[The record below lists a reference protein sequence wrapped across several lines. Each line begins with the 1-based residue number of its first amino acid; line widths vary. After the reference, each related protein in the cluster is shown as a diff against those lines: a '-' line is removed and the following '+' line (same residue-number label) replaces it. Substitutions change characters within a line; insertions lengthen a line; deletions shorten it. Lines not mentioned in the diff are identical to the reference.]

1 MNIHSEDIFDFSEEL
16 HVAMRQG
23 MQWFAYDTH
32 LESVTARDID
42 VFETEKE
49 ASAFKAE
56 KESFDENF
64 QVLPIETVSTK
75 IDELIIQSLHES
87 DEYPDVEIDISE
99 LPVSQAQL
107 EFAYMSERLEE
118 MMDSFDWSK
127 VFYDP
132 LEANTEAESIED
144 KNEFN
149 RLEILLKEMK
159 SFSEKG
165 DESAALVG
173 RLVEEHWRGNPM
185 ESQISDFTKEVEPVS
200 MVGESSQV
208 VSDDVLALAN
218 IAMSNGEHWM
228 AYNGSPYFI
237 DKDDVAFF
245 KSEVDADA
253 FSRDNISDRD
263 HFNVIEIY
271 SVADI
276 LKRIPYGREL
286 AERIDPDSNPLYN
299 KDGNA
304 FTDALIDH
312 FEQSKISNN
321 KINNMNENN
330 LKYLKDNL
338 KYTGFGE
345 ALNGELEKNIKEQKP
360 EFQLHFTTELNNKPF
375 NATLN
380 FRKGDNSDMY
390 FFNSYKA
397 SIERNDGQKVE
408 QTFQIKK
415 GKGIN
420 GKEAYNLLQGR
431 AVYKDMVNKEGQPF
445 KAWQKLN
452 FDEKDKYGNHLVNQ
466 FHEKYGYDLPYAVN
480 KFPVLEMD
488 GGEAQEKLLKSLE
501 RGNAQSVTIE
511 IDGKQEKFFM
521 EANPERKTVNVYDNK
536 FSMMKHEDLPLNQ
549 REEKPQQ
556 QQSQGQVQ
564 EPQQKQAMGQNEKP
578 GEQKQGAG
586 VKNGEKQDGKLLKKK
601 RVGQKK
607 GVKM

>member
-56 KESFDENF
+56 KETFDEYF
-64 QVLPIETVSTK
+64 QVLPIEAVSTK

-107 EFAYMSERLEE
+107 EFAYMAERLEE

-132 LEANTEAESIED
+132 LEANTEAESLED

-149 RLEILLKEMK
+149 RLEMLLKEMK
-159 SFSEKG
+159 SFSEKS
-165 DESAALVG
+165 DESAALVA
-173 RLVEEHWRGNPM
+173 RLVEEHWRGTPM
-185 ESQISDFTKEVEPVS
+185 ESQIADFEKEVEPVS

-208 VSDDVLALAN
+208 ISDDVLALAEVS
-218 IAMSNGEHWM
+218 MGRGEHWM
-228 AYNGSPYFI
+228 AYNSSPYFI
-237 DKDDVAFF
+237 DKDDIAFF
-245 KSEVDADA
+245 TNQADA
-253 FSRDNISDRD
+253 ETFARDNISDRD
-263 HFNVIEIY
+263 HFNVIEIH
-271 SVADI
+271 SVRDI
-276 LKRIPYGREL
+276 LAKIPYKEPL
-286 AERIDPDSNPLYN
+286 NNLPNQINLKSN
-299 KDGNA
+299 
-304 FTDALIDH
+304 F
-312 FEQSKISNN
+312 
-321 KINNMNENN
+321 MNENN

-345 ALNGELEKNIKEQKP
+345 ALYGELEKNIKEQKP

-397 SIERNDGQKVE
+397 SIERNDEQKVE

-511 IDGKQEKFFM
+511 IDGKPEKFFM
-521 EANPERKTVNVYDNK
+521 EANPERKTVNVYDSK

-564 EPQQKQAMGQNEKP
+564 EPQQKQSMGQNEKP

-601 RVGQKK
+601 RVGQRK

>member
-16 HVAMRQG
+16 HAAMRQG

-32 LESVTARDID
+32 LESVTASDID

-56 KESFDENF
+56 KETFDENF

-75 IDELIIQSLHES
+75 IDELIIQALHES

-107 EFAYMSERLEE
+107 EFAYMAERLEE

-132 LEANTEAESIED
+132 LEANTEAESLED
-144 KNEFN
+144 KGEFN
-149 RLEILLKEMK
+149 RLEMLLKEIK

-165 DESAALVG
+165 DESAALVA
-173 RLVEEHWRGNPM
+173 RLVEEHWRGMPM
-185 ESQISDFTKEVEPVS
+185 ESQIADFEKEVEPVS

-228 AYNGSPYFI
+228 AYNGSLYFI

-245 KSEVDADA
+245 KSEADA
-253 FSRDNISDRD
+253 NTFAHYNISDMD
-263 HFNVIEIY
+263 HFNVIEIH
-271 SVADI
+271 SIKDI
-276 LKRIPYGREL
+276 LSKIPYGKEL
-286 AERIDPDSNPLYN
+286 ENILNQNNQLTTKSNV
-299 KDGNA
+299 
-304 FTDALIDH
+304 
-312 FEQSKISNN
+312 
-321 KINNMNENN
+321 MNENN

-345 ALNGELEKNIKEQKP
+345 ALNGELEKNIKELKP

-466 FHEKYGYDLPYAVN
+466 FHEKYGYDLTYAVN

-511 IDGKQEKFFM
+511 IDGKPEKFFM